1 MNDNER
7 FIKVFVL
14 LISTAFLLSALG
26 TYFLQ
31 DTATTSEDPAL
42 EDVIEKGTS
51 DVAKSPVSRGT
62 RAPNPRVVLAEYITN
77 TNCSNC
83 TNSDP
88 AIDQL
93 ADEYDSSQLAVIY
106 YHHNSPDDQDPFF
119 LANQGENLDRIET
132 YYGLSEAS
140 HLRID
145 GNTSVSGADSPTGAY
160 SDYKTKIDTRFAIS
174 SPLNI
179 TVTGSYDSNDGYVDA
194 RIEATDPT
202 PGVTLKARFA
212 VVEDNIYRDGTSYN
226 GIDRHRYVMRN
237 MLVTST
243 MLDFMEGDAIWVNR
257 SFSLNPGWN
266 LNNLEVMV
274 FVQRDDTKEVIQA
287 GRYDYIPQNIL
298 IVDDDQSSQPLGD
311 EDEYQEL
318 LCYMD
323 LSFDGWPLGVLGGPS
338 SIVLSNYNTVIWL
351 TGNTWASTLTASDQS
366 AISSYLDGSNGNLF
380 LIGENIG
387 ADIGATVFY
396 SDYLYA
402 GFQGNDTDENRV
414 NGVSGDPISDLFYGL
429 TLPISNASPSQITPI
444 SPATPIF
451 TYSVSGD
458 IGGIKAYHDSDSK
471 VVYFAFLFFEN
482 FTGRDSL
489 INRSSV
495 MQKVLDWLLEP
506 SIDNFLYYGWNL
518 ISFANPQ
525 INTSI
530 TSVLASI
537 DGEYDAVQWYNASDK
552 KDPWKHNHT
561 SKPSS
566 LNDLKE
572 LNHTMGFWIHITNP
586 GGVLFDY
593 NESQPMNSPEISL
606 FAGWN
611 LVGFPSNNVLDTQD
625 ALNNLEYGT
634 EVDSIWTHDAQAHIF
649 VEMTGTDYFRK
660 GKGYWFHTG
669 SDLIWQVPQ

>member
-1 MNDNER
+1 MSGNKR
-7 FIKVFVL
+7 FINTFVL
-14 LISTAFLLSALG
+14 LISTAFLLSAHG
-26 TYFLQ
+26 TYFLR
-31 DTATTSEDPAL
+31 DMATTTEDPAL
-42 EDVIEKGTS
+42 EDVIEMETS
-51 DVAKSPVSRGT
+51 DIVKSHVYRGT

-77 TNCSNC
+77 TNCTNC

-106 YHHNSPDDQDPFF
+106 YHYNSPDDQDPFF

-132 YYGLSEAS
+132 YYGVSEAS

-145 GNTSVSGADSPTGAY
+145 GNTSVSGAGSPQGAY
-160 SDYKTKIDTRFAIS
+160 SDYKTQIDTRLAIT
-174 SPLNI
+174 SPLTI
-179 TVTGSYDSNDGYVDA
+179 TVTGSYDPFDGYVNA

-202 PGVTLKARFA
+202 PGVTLKARFV
-212 VVEDNIYRDGTSYN
+212 VVEDNLYRDGTTLN
-226 GIDRHRYVMRN
+226 GINRHRYVMRN
-237 MLVTST
+237 VLVTST
-243 MLDFMEGDAIWVNR
+243 MLDFVEGNAIWVNR
-257 SFSLNPGWN
+257 SFSLNPSWD

-311 EDEYQEL
+311 EDVYQEL
-318 LCYMD
+318 LCYMG
-323 LSFDGWPLGVLGGPS
+323 LSFDGWPLSVLGSPS
-338 SIVLSNYNTVIWL
+338 SIDLSNYNTVIWL
-351 TGNTWASTLTASDQS
+351 TGNTSASTLTTSDQS
-366 AISSYLDGSNGNLF
+366 AISSYLDSSSGNLF

-387 ADIGATVFY
+387 ADIGATAFY
-396 SDYLYA
+396 NEYLYA
-402 GFQGNDTDENRV
+402 SFQGNDTNENWV
-414 NGVSGDPISDLFYGL
+414 NGVSGDPISDLFNGT

-451 TYSVSGD
+451 TYSISGD

-506 SIDNFLYYGWNL
+506 NIDNFLYYGWNL

-525 INTSI
+525 IDTSI
-530 TSVLASI
+530 ASVLASI
-537 DGEYDAVQWYNASDK
+537 NGEYDAVQWYNASDK

-561 SKPSS
+561 SKPPG

-593 NESQPMNSPEISL
+593 NASKPMNSPEIPL

-611 LVGFPSNNVLDTQD
+611 LVGFPSDNVLDTQD

-634 EVDSIWTHDAQAHIF
+634 EVDSIWTYDAQAHIF